1 MIVVI
6 GGGPAGRYAAMRLAG
21 AGRQVILAERRR
33 EGLGGQCLHQGCMII
48 CALNDVA
55 RNLDHLENLSR
66 FGIITGIPVVQYGV
80 LITRMREIINTIVR
94 VIADETQAAG
104 VTTIYGEATVS
115 GKQVVIN
122 GETYSPEAIIL
133 ATGTRPRT
141 IDIPGSELAGVYSVK
156 NIFSSLN
163 LPDRL
168 VIIGGGPVAVE
179 MAYIFSVFGTSV
191 TILVRSTLLKGFPDM
206 LITEAKR
213 ELSRVSVREHTRV
226 TRIIGD
232 NSVTGVEIQEAD
244 GTSIVPVDTV
254 LVATGAVAQTTGITG
269 VPLDDE
275 GNIRVNDRMETGI
288 AGIYAAGDVTG
299 SSWLTPLARW
309 QGRCAAD
316 AILGVEL
323 PKSLI
328 AVPQAIKLRNDLA
341 FCVSQETGGIS
352 VTIPAPAGPGTFWE
366 VPNRATGKASM
377 TADPH
382 THAIQAMSEA
392 SPYASVVAAY
402 HALLMNTGLPIGV
415 MERFI
420 EVHPS
425 ADGTGWIGRYLTEQ
439 IRARD
444 TGNTP

>member
-66 FGIITGIPVVQYGV
+66 YGIITGTPVFQYGA
-80 LITRMREIINTIVR
+80 LITRMREIITTIVR

-133 ATGTRPRT
+133 ATGTSPRT
-141 IDIPGSELAGVYSVK
+141 IDVPGSELAGIYSVR

-168 VIIGGGPVAVE
+168 VIIGGGPVAAE
-179 MAYIFSVFGTSV
+179 MAYIFSAFGTSV
-191 TILVRSTLLKGFPDM
+191 TILARSTLLKGFPEM

-213 ELSRVSVREHTRV
+213 ELSRVSLREHTTV
-226 TRIIGD
+226 TRITGD
-232 NSVTGVEIQEAD
+232 GSVSGVEIQEAE
-244 GTSIVPVDTV
+244 GNSIIPADAV
-254 LVATGAVAQTTGITG
+254 LVATGTVAQTTGITG

-323 PKSLI
+323 QKPLTV
-328 AVPQAIKLRNDLA
+328 VPQAIKLRNDLA
-341 FCVSQETGGIS
+341 FCVSQGAGGIS
-352 VTIPAPAGPGTFWE
+352 VTIPGPAGPGTFWE

-377 TADPH
+377 TADPE
-382 THAIQAMSEA
+382 THAIHAMSEA

-415 MERFI
+415 MERFM

-439 IRARD
+439 IRAKD
-444 TGNTP
+444 TGNKQ